1 MSDVRRKYGL
11 MLVDDDP
18 LITSGTGADLAQKG
32 YAVTTANS
40 GDEAIQLLKRS
51 SFDLVIV
58 DLVMT
63 PVNGLEVLKASKEI
77 CPETMVIVLTG
88 YGSMDSA
95 IDALRLEADDYL
107 LKPCDPEEMHFR
119 ISRCLEKLELRRT
132 VKIYETMLPV
142 CCVCKRVRDD
152 AGTKKGEGEWVP
164 MEKFIHDKAG
174 MVIASTYCPVCARE
188 LDGLGVDRGLD
199 IDEY

>member
-88 YGSMDSA
+88 YGNMDSA

-119 ISRCLEKLELRRT
+119 ISRCLEKLELNR
-132 VKIYETMLPV
+132 KIQAYEKILPV
-142 CCVCKRVRDD
+142 CCVCKKIRDD
-152 AGTKKGEGEWVP
+152 AGRKLGTGQWVSVESY
-164 MEKFIHDKAG
+164 MHRRAG
-174 MVIASTYCPVCARE
+174 VDITSTYCPQCYRKAKEE
-188 LDGLGVDRGLD
+188 LGDKPS
-199 IDEY
+199 